1 MMKEK
6 IFFALFY
13 MLSISVSAATFPSM
27 ESGRYREYCEER
39 ETKKGVINQQLM
51 NFCIDHQK
59 EGYYKAL
66 KVIKKFENQKWI
78 QDVIDDS
85 IKQWTKKGMRIDQM
99 VGPDL
104 ESTTDAF
111 EELVLES
118 KKTGFSQAKYEKC
131 YAKWNI
137 KFTMVWH
144 CYKKD

>member
-78 QDVIDDS
+78 QDVINDS
-85 IKQWTKKGMRIDQM
+85 IKQWTKKGNLLNPRIVCILIQWKAL
-99 VGPDL
+99 GIL
-104 ESTTDAF
+104 CQFKS
-111 EELVLES
+111 
-118 KKTGFSQAKYEKC
+118 
-131 YAKWNI
+131 
-137 KFTMVWH
+137 
-144 CYKKD
+144 